1 MSSKHTAEKCD
12 STTAKH
18 DLILQ
23 TCMSK
28 VSKNI
33 AFLGKKM
40 YKKIL
45 KMARSLHSEQEML
58 FKYK

>member
-1 MSSKHTAEKCD
+1 MSSIHTAEKCD

-23 TCMSK
+23 TCMSE

-33 AFLGKKM
+33 AFLERKKCIKNLKNGK
-40 YKKIL
+40 IITVL
-45 KMARSLHSEQEML
+45 IGNA
-58 FKYK
+58 F